1 MACAAGTA
9 FPARALL
16 QDWELDPGQ
25 ISQIGATIY
34 DRLAPESFKAEYEPA
49 SPEDIAEFIA
59 PVQVALAG
67 ESVAVLATLRP
78 RAQRTLEMLRA
89 SPATQ
94 NYADWL
100 EARMDF
106 FDMAA
111 EVEAAIPTPRPA
123 PTPPLPPHPVPA
135 PTPRPPPPAPPPKP
149 LPPHPQSPPA
159 GPRLMTQPPH
169 PSGSAAHLLPRG
181 EKEDYV

>member
-1 MACAAGTA
+1 MKPVWMLAMACAAGTA

-78 RAQRTLEMLRA
+78 RAQRTLEMLR
-89 SPATQ
+89 PVPPPRT
-94 NYADWL
+94 
-100 EARMDF
+100 M
-106 FDMAA
+106 
-111 EVEAAIPTPRPA
+111 PTGWKRAWISLTWPPRWRRPSPRPG
-123 PTPPLPPHPVPA
+123 L
-135 PTPRPPPPAPPPKP
+135 
-149 LPPHPQSPPA
+149 
-159 GPRLMTQPPH
+159 
-169 PSGSAAHLLPRG
+169 
-181 EKEDYV
+181 